1 MAISRSIAEQ
11 MERSSWIRRMF
22 EIGIQLRK
30 ERGPEN
36 VFDFSLGNPDVE
48 PPAAVLDALRR
59 VVDERRPHSHGYMP
73 NAGFPEA
80 RARIAESLAAR
91 TGLPFRGE
99 DVLMSNGAAGALNVV
114 LKAILDPGDEVLVL
128 APYFP
133 EYRFYIENHGGRVVP
148 VETDERF
155 QPDPARIRAAI
166 TPRTKALILNS
177 PNNPTGVVYSA
188 AVLDEINRIVREP
201 LLILSDEPYR
211 PIVFD
216 GLKPPET
223 LRHIERAVVCWS
235 WSKAMA
241 ISGERIGYLAIPPH
255 LAEAAALRNACA
267 FATRILGFINAPA
280 IWQLVASSTP
290 DATVDVAAYQEKR
303 DILCAALTS
312 AGYEVEPP
320 QGSYYVFPKTPIPDD
335 IEFIGHLQREGILA
349 VPGAGFGRPGYF
361 RLSLT
366 IPRDELLRSL
376 PGFGRAR
383 STSLTGAKRSSTVLS
398 ACDVLV

>member
-11 MERSSWIRRMF
+11 MERTSWIRRMF
-22 EIGIQLRK
+22 EVGIQLRK
-30 ERGPEN
+30 ERGAEN

-59 VVDERRPHSHGYMP
+59 VVDERRPHTHAYMP

-80 RARIAESLAAR
+80 RGRIAESLAAR
-91 TGLPFRGE
+91 TGLPFHS
-99 DVLMSNGAAGALNVV
+99 DDILMSNGAAGALNVV

-128 APYFP
+128 SPYFP
-133 EYRFYIENHGGRVVP
+133 EYRFYIENHGGRMVP
-148 VETDERF
+148 VETGERF
-155 QPDPARIRAAI
+155 QPDPCRIRAAI

-188 AVLDEINRIVREP
+188 ELLDEINRIAREP
-201 LLILSDEPYR
+201 LLVVSDEPYR

-216 GLKPPET
+216 GLEPPET

-280 IWQLVASSTP
+280 IWQLVASSVP
-290 DATVDVAAYQEKR
+290 DATVDIAAYQEKR
-303 DILCAALTS
+303 DLLCAALAA

-320 QGSYYVFPKTPIPDD
+320 QGSYYVFPKTPIADD
-335 IEFIGHLQREGILA
+335 IEFIGILQREGILA
-349 VPGAGFGRPGYF
+349 VPGTGFGRPGYF

-366 IPRDELLRSL
+366 IPRDELVRSL
-376 PGFGRAR
+376 PGFGRAVR
-383 STSLTGAKRSSTVLS
+383 P
-398 ACDVLV
+398 C